1 LLFQQQQKDSKW
13 ETGDYKMKHSLFD
26 ILIRPGAF
34 FQDAIAEKES
44 LKIPG
49 LIVLAVAIVG
59 AAIAYFVSNPTAQMM
74 DGISSGL
81 GALTIVGALMVGFIG
96 ALVFWI
102 LWTEVFF
109 IASMILRKELNPGF
123 NREFIGT
130 TLVLS
135 GIFLLILTS
144 LLQQKAT
151 NTMDTISILLSLL
164 SLLALVAIIVSVF
177 IFLSREKFKR
187 PLEFIG
193 YGYLPQIFGAILTTI
208 VAIQYLPRV
217 VVPQISSGAIQED
230 PQLIQEAVKAL
241 MHDPAMMEMTQII
254 SIISIV
260 FLLWSANIWIFG
272 MRYAR
277 ELSERDSALCVGI
290 PVVGYILY
298 IIYTM
303 TGI

>member
-1 LLFQQQQKDSKW
+1 
-13 ETGDYKMKHSLFD
+13 MKHSLID

-59 AAIAYFVSNPTAQMM
+59 ALTAYFVSSPTAKMM

-81 GALTIVGALMVGFIG
+81 GALTIVGALIVGFIG
-96 ALVFWI
+96 AFVFWI
-102 LWTEVFF
+102 LWTEIFF
-109 IASMILRKELNPGF
+109 IASMILRKELIPGF

-151 NTMDTISILLSLL
+151 TTIDTISILLSLL
-164 SLLALVAIIVSVF
+164 SLLALIAIIISIF
-177 IFLSREKFKR
+177 IFLSREKFIR
-187 PLEFIG
+187 PLEFTG
-193 YGYLPQIFGAILTTI
+193 YGYFPQIFGAIFTVI
-208 VAIQYLPRV
+208 VAIQYIPRV
-217 VVPQISSGAIQED
+217 IVPEITTAASED
-230 PQLIQEAVKAL
+230 PQLIQEAVKTL

-272 MRYAR
+272 MRNAR
-277 ELSERDSALCVGI
+277 QLSERDSALCVGI
-290 PVVGYILY
+290 PVVVYILY
-298 IIYTM
+298 MIYTM

>member
-1 LLFQQQQKDSKW
+1 
-13 ETGDYKMKHSLFD
+13 MKHSLFD

-44 LKIPG
+44 HNIPG

-59 AAIAYFVSNPTAQMM
+59 AATAYFMSSPTAKMM

-81 GALTIVGALMVGFIG
+81 GALTIVGALIVGFIG
-96 ALVFWI
+96 AFVFWI
-102 LWTEVFF
+102 LWTEIFF
-109 IASMILRKELNPGF
+109 IASMILSKELIPGF

-130 TLVLS
+130 ALVLS
-135 GIFLLILTS
+135 GIFLLILTT
-144 LLQQKAT
+144 LLQKAT
-151 NTMDTISILLSLL
+151 MTMDTISILLSLL
-164 SLLALVAIIVSVF
+164 SLLALAAIIVSIF

-193 YGYLPQIFGAILTTI
+193 YGYLPQIFGAILTMV
-208 VAIQYLPRV
+208 VALQYLPRII
-217 VVPQISSGAIQED
+217 VPQIAMGVVQEN

-272 MRYAR
+272 MRNAR
-277 ELSERDSALCVGI
+277 QLSERDSALCVGI
-290 PVVGYILY
+290 PVVVYILY

>member
-1 LLFQQQQKDSKW
+1 
-13 ETGDYKMKHSLFD
+13 MKHSLID

-59 AAIAYFVSNPTAQMM
+59 ALTAYFVSSPTAKMM

-96 ALVFWI
+96 AFVFWI
-102 LWTEVFF
+102 LWTEIFF
-109 IASMILRKELNPGF
+109 IASMILRKELIPGF

-151 NTMDTISILLSLL
+151 TTIDTISILLSLL
-164 SLLALVAIIVSVF
+164 SLLALIAIIISIF
-177 IFLSREKFKR
+177 IFLSREKFIR
-187 PLEFIG
+187 PLEFTG
-193 YGYLPQIFGAILTTI
+193 YGYFPQIFGAIFTVI
-208 VAIQYLPRV
+208 VAIQYIPKV
-217 VVPQISSGAIQED
+217 IVPEITTAASED
-230 PQLIQEAVKAL
+230 PQVIMDATKAL

-272 MRYAR
+272 MRNAR
-277 ELSERDSALCVGI
+277 QLSERDSALCVGI
-290 PVVGYILY
+290 PVVVYILY
-298 IIYTM
+298 MIYTM

>member
-1 LLFQQQQKDSKW
+1 
-13 ETGDYKMKHSLFD
+13 MKHSLID

-59 AAIAYFVSNPTAQMM
+59 ALTAYFVSSPTAKMM

-96 ALVFWI
+96 AFVFWI
-102 LWTEVFF
+102 LWTEIYF
-109 IASMILRKELNPGF
+109 IASMILRKELIPGF

-151 NTMDTISILLSLL
+151 TTIDTISILLSLL
-164 SLLALVAIIVSVF
+164 SLLALIAIIISIF
-177 IFLSREKFKR
+177 IFLSREKFIR
-187 PLEFIG
+187 PLEFTG
-193 YGYLPQIFGAILTTI
+193 YGYFPQIFGAIFTVI
-208 VAIQYLPRV
+208 VAIQYIPKV
-217 VVPQISSGAIQED
+217 IVPEITTAASED
-230 PQLIQEAVKAL
+230 PQVIMDATKAL

-272 MRYAR
+272 MRNAR
-277 ELSERDSALCVGI
+277 QLSERDSALCVGI
-290 PVVGYILY
+290 PVVVYILY
-298 IIYTM
+298 MIYTM

>member
-1 LLFQQQQKDSKW
+1 
-13 ETGDYKMKHSLFD
+13 MKHSLFD

-59 AAIAYFVSNPTAQMM
+59 ALTAYFVSSPTAKMM

-96 ALVFWI
+96 AFVFWI
-102 LWTEVFF
+102 LWTEIFF
-109 IASMILRKELNPGF
+109 IASMILRKELIPGF

-151 NTMDTISILLSLL
+151 TTIDTISILLSLL
-164 SLLALVAIIVSVF
+164 SLLALIAIIISIF
-177 IFLSREKFKR
+177 IFLSREKFIR
-187 PLEFIG
+187 PLEFTG
-193 YGYLPQIFGAILTTI
+193 YGYFPQIFGAIFTVI
-208 VAIQYLPRV
+208 VAIQYIPKV
-217 VVPQISSGAIQED
+217 IVPEITTAASED
-230 PQLIQEAVKAL
+230 PQVIMDATKAL

-272 MRYAR
+272 MRNAR
-277 ELSERDSALCVGI
+277 QLSERDSALCVGI
-290 PVVGYILY
+290 PVVIYILY
-298 IIYTM
+298 MIYTM